1 MLNEILSKIGFFYNK
16 LPRLIREIIGY
27 ISALAIPILIFILN
41 YFSGLNFI
49 NSLIGA
55 ILFTLAFYTIV
66 LFIFIFIAFLW
77 WIYDGFKL
85 FQNKF
90 YSFDG
95 SKLLTPSKIAKT
107 IFSYTNVSKLIKT
120 TIEFVIGWCIILL
133 FWTFV
138 LGISFYYI
146 IATFER
152 YFSIN

>member
-107 IFSYTNVSKLIKT
+107 IFSYTNVSKLIKA
-120 TIEFVIGWCIILL
+120 TIEFIIGWCVILI

-138 LGISFYYI
+138 LRICFNYISE
-146 IATFER
+146 TFIR
-152 YFSIN
+152 VF

>member
-16 LPRLIREIIGY
+16 LPRLIREIIEY

-107 IFSYTNVSKLIKT
+107 IFSYTNVSKLIKA
-120 TIEFVIGWCIILL
+120 TIEFIIGWCVILI

-138 LGISFYYI
+138 LRICFNYISE
-146 IATFER
+146 TFIR
-152 YFSIN
+152 VF